1 MPGVRDPSAPTA
13 HWKRFRLGTKL
24 TVATG
29 HAVMDAYMQRETLKL
44 EELQRQGKVVT
55 EVANEAVR
63 GSSSKV
69 AASSATSVSYLEQGD
84 VTMYTAENLKK
95 RKNLQH
101 DPRLLER
108 VERWWETCIP
118 AAPHPNH

>member
-1 MPGVRDPSAPTA
+1 MPGVRDPAAPTA

-24 TVATG
+24 NIATG
-29 HAVMDAYMQRETLKL
+29 NAVMDSYMQRETLKL
-44 EELQRQGKVVT
+44 EEMQRQGKVVT
-55 EVANEAVR
+55 EVADAVR

-69 AASSATSVSYLEQGD
+69 AASSATCVSYLDQGD

-101 DPRLLER
+101 DPRLLDDDKF
-108 VERWWETCIP
+108 W
-118 AAPHPNH
+118 